1 MNSAY
6 FNVRHNRNLMCNK
19 RGRSGY
25 FYVKSDLNLLKV
37 NPPLCR
43 NLIEKGGINYEITD
57 YDNKRKIIQK

>member
-1 MNSAY
+1 
-6 FNVRHNRNLMCNK
+6 MCNK